1 MKRNVGWII
10 DQLNAKLEYVPPG
23 SPRSFTV
30 RRNSQND
37 VIVRMYD
44 PGVTRLQIVTTIIS
58 ESGFAGYLRRVD
70 VDLKWVEFVVFVR
83 RY

>member
-23 SPRSFTV
+23 SLRSFTV
-30 RRNSQND
+30 RKNFQND
-37 VIVRMYD
+37 VIVRVYD
-44 PGVTRLQIVTTIIS
+44 PGVTRLKIVTTIIS
-58 ESGFAGYLRRVD
+58 ESEYAGYLKKVD
-70 VDLKWVEFVVFVR
+70 VDLKWVEFVVFVG